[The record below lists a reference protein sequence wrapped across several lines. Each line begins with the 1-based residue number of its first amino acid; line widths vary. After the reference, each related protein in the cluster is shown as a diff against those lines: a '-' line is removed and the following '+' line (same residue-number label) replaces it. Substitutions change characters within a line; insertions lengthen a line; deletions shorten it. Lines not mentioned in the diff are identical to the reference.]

1 MKKRFLLV
9 MLVLFSL
16 FFIAACEEKPTPTPP
31 GPDSD
36 DTVEQFTVTF
46 DSQGGTLF
54 DHVKVDKGAKVA
66 NPGAPTKDEY
76 TFEFWYLVEGVA
88 YNFDTPVTANITL
101 KALWKKV
108 EDKEEPPVVI
118 LEFLVVFGDP
128 SNTVK
133 VKEGEL
139 VPEPEALSQNGRTII
154 GWYLEPT
161 YETLF
166 SFDTPITED
175 LFLFA
180 KLGHSYQELIEI
192 GSSLS
197 DAQLTAE
204 EYYITGEIKSINNP
218 LYGNLTITNGTDDF
232 PVYGIKQGE
241 TLYGNL
247 DYVPAIGDTIT
258 IKGKM
263 KNFKGTLEFNETQL
277 INFLKQEIP
286 DVELSSITEARLLN
300 EDELVKVTGVV
311 AQITF
316 ANGGGR
322 NGFYLV
328 DDSASIYVYDQLI
341 ASQVEIGH
349 TITILGT
356 KTNYILATEQNQ
368 AEKHS
373 YQGSIQISKPL
384 LLEHNKEVTEYSQ
397 MGILKATIKE
407 MINTPPSNNIT
418 NQIYKVHGYIN
429 KVIGTGFTNYYL
441 NDLDGMTGS
450 YVYTQCNG
458 SDFAWLDQYDGKLL
472 TMDITIISA
481 KASVHGLAYRFIP
494 IKIYEEYVL
503 PEDLFAYYA
512 VEYGADGQFLPYYT
526 ENITETFELIK
537 TVTSEA
543 HSITGV
549 EVSYTSSNPNSILI
563 DSTGDVPTFKVL
575 NPGTA
580 TITIRATHAEVT
592 YTKEFEVVVN
602 EKESITILSIAEA
615 IATADDTE
623 VTVTGII
630 GASLVNKSGFYL
642 VDETGLIAVEMLKDQ
657 VSLLNLGNKVTL
669 KGIKKHVNTGG
680 STAAGQIA
688 ITEAIVLENELGNH
702 KYNDSHFIL
711 DKTLADLM
719 ALDKLEDHT
728 AQGYRI
734 TATVKNVKATYYENW
749 YLTSGANEFRIYCGS
764 GRQLSFLDAY
774 ADQEV
779 VVEVALVNWN
789 GKDLLLA
796 IIAIVLPDG
805 TKVPTDTNFR

>member
-31 GPDSD
+31 GPDPG

-101 KALWKKV
+101 KSLWKKV

-286 DVELSSITEARLLN
+286 DVELSSIAEARLLN

-368 AEKHS
+368 AEKHG

-397 MGILKATIKE
+397 MGILKATIK
-407 MINTPPSNNIT
+407 
-418 NQIYKVHGYIN
+418 K
-429 KVIGTGFTNYYL
+429 
-441 NDLDGMTGS
+441 
-450 YVYTQCNG
+450 
-458 SDFAWLDQYDGKLL
+458 
-472 TMDITIISA
+472 
-481 KASVHGLAYRFIP
+481 
-494 IKIYEEYVL
+494 
-503 PEDLFAYYA
+503 
-512 VEYGADGQFLPYYT
+512 
-526 ENITETFELIK
+526 
-537 TVTSEA
+537 
-543 HSITGV
+543 
-549 EVSYTSSNPNSILI
+549 
-563 DSTGDVPTFKVL
+563 
-575 NPGTA
+575 
-580 TITIRATHAEVT
+580 
-592 YTKEFEVVVN
+592 
-602 EKESITILSIAEA
+602 
-615 IATADDTE
+615 
-623 VTVTGII
+623 
-630 GASLVNKSGFYL
+630 
-642 VDETGLIAVEMLKDQ
+642 
-657 VSLLNLGNKVTL
+657 
-669 KGIKKHVNTGG
+669 
-680 STAAGQIA
+680 
-688 ITEAIVLENELGNH
+688 
-702 KYNDSHFIL
+702 
-711 DKTLADLM
+711 
-719 ALDKLEDHT
+719 
-728 AQGYRI
+728 
-734 TATVKNVKATYYENW
+734 
-749 YLTSGANEFRIYCGS
+749 
-764 GRQLSFLDAY
+764 
-774 ADQEV
+774 
-779 VVEVALVNWN
+779 
-789 GKDLLLA
+789 
-796 IIAIVLPDG
+796 
-805 TKVPTDTNFR
+805 